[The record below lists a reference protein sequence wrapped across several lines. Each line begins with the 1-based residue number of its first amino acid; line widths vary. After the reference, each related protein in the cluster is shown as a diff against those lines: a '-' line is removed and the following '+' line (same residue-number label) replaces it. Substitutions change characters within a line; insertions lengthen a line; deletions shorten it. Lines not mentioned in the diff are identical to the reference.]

1 MEMIEVE
8 AFERVA
14 VLGGFT
20 RAAAALGLSQPAV
33 SRRVELLERELG
45 APLFDRLP
53 GSGGVRL
60 TDAGRSFL
68 PHARAVLA
76 AARDGANA
84 VRAIDQD
91 GGGAVT
97 LALVGALATAK
108 VVERLRAY
116 RAAVPGV
123 RLTLRTGTTEEVATL
138 VHAGAAHLG
147 LLRELGTAAPDL
159 ESLALEDEVPTVI
172 CSPEHPLRPLRSPA
186 ATPVP
191 AIPPLTASA
200 PAVSAPAVSDLVVPE
215 RIVPEALAGQ
225 TWVTLDAA
233 VLRQL
238 LARVGLGDPDLVA
251 IDSREAQV
259 RLIAAGFGV
268 GLVPHDAVARDI
280 AAGTVCTLAVTALA
294 GRVGTRLVWRRGY
307 VSGAARRLRSALA
320 LSG

>member
-1 MEMIEVE
+1 MEMIEIE

-53 GSGGVRL
+53 GRGGVRL
-60 TDAGRSFL
+60 TEAGSSFL

-76 AARDGANA
+76 AAREGTDA
-84 VRAIDQD
+84 VRAIDED

-123 RLTLRTGTTEEVATL
+123 RLTLRTGTTEEVAIL
-138 VHAGAAHLG
+138 VHAGDAQLG
-147 LLRELGTAAPDL
+147 LLRELGTTSPEL
-159 ESLALEDEVPTVI
+159 ESVALEEEVPTVI
-172 CSPEHPLRPLRSPA
+172 CSAEHPLRALQSPA
-186 ATPVP
+186 ATPAP
-191 AIPPLTASA
+191 AIPDLTVST
-200 PAVSAPAVSDLVVPE
+200 PAVHDRVAPE
-215 RIVPEALAGQ
+215 RIAPDALGGE

-238 LARVGLGDPDLVA
+238 LARAGLRNPDLVA

-280 AAGTVCTLAVTALA
+280 AAGTVYTLAVPALA

-307 VSGAARRLRSALA
+307 LSGAARRLRNALA
-320 LSG
+320 PSG